1 MVNTCFQ
8 VFHFVASRNSPTV
21 VCMFSWDAEDLD
33 IGNRDSMLCWSSLT
47 ENVGLLDTQ
56 ERGFKNAISDL
67 LIPWSF
73 TWITSVPVLDLY
85 LKPLENGEIVLIIDA
100 SKRYSPYATSFE
112 SEQVARLPEHT
123 LWDNEVPLLNP
134 HAMILTAAVYETT
147 WEGDVVLW
155 KYLAKH
161 LPIGTVS
168 PSRLATGALI
178 LFVCQKD
185 ESLTLVV
192 D

>member
-1 MVNTCFQ
+1 MVTTCFQ

-21 VCMFSWDAEDLD
+21 VCMCSWDAEDLD
-33 IGNRDSMLCWSSLT
+33 ICNRDSILCWSSLT
-47 ENVGLLDTQ
+47 ENVCLLDTQ

-67 LIPWSF
+67 VMSWSV

-85 LKPLENGEIVLIIDA
+85 LKPLEDGEIVLIIDA
-100 SKRYSPYATSFE
+100 SKRYSPYPTSFQ
-112 SEQVARLPEHT
+112 SEQVERLPEHT

-134 HAMILTAAVYETT
+134 QATILTAAVYKTT
-147 WEGDVVLW
+147 WQEDVVLW
-155 KYLAKH
+155 KYLDKH
-161 LPIGTVS
+161 LPTGTVS

-178 LFVCQKD
+178 LFVRRKD